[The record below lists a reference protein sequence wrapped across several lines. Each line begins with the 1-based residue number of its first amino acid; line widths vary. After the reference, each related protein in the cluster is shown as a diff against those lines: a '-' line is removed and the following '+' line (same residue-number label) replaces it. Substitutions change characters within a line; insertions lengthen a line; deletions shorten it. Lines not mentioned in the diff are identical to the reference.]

1 VSAARTRGAFNA
13 PSITEKQWMAQ
24 VVELAGIFG
33 WETYHPWLSI
43 HSPRGWPDLALCRPP
58 RLVLAE
64 LKSENGK
71 TTEAQRWWL
80 HLLGACDGVETYLW
94 RPADL
99 ETVKAVL
106 QR

>member
-1 VSAARTRGAFNA
+1 MTRAATKA
-13 PSITEKQWMAQ
+13 PALTEKAWMAQ
-24 VVELAGIFG
+24 VVELAGILG
-33 WETYHPWLSI
+33 WASYHPWLSI

-64 LKSENGK
+64 LKSDAK
-71 TTEAQRWWL
+71 ASKVTDAQQMWL
-80 HLLGACDGVETYLW
+80 DLLDACDGVEAYLW
-94 RPADL
+94 RPSDL